1 MQIPCPHCGL
11 RDSREFTCKGDAV
24 TLDRPAADAPA
35 GDWHAYLHL
44 RDNPAG
50 PTREL
55 WYHGG
60 GCGVWLV
67 VSRNTATHAVSGAV
81 LASEARH
88 AG

>member
-1 MQIPCPHCGL
+1 
-11 RDSREFTCKGDAV
+11 V

-60 GCGVWLV
+60 GCGAWLV